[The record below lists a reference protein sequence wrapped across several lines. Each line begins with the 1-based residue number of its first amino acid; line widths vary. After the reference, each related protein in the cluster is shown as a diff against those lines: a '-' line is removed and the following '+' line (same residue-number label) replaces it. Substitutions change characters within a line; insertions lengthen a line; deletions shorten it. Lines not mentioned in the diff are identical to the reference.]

1 MTVPEISVQL
11 YAIHHELDADLDG
24 SLGRLAE
31 IGFRNV
37 EAFDFVRRVDALKT
51 SFERHGLSAPTAHA
65 LILTDA
71 VDTPDHL
78 LKVATAAE
86 TFEAAAALGIKLV
99 IDPFVAADQWT
110 SRTDVERTAGTL
122 NARAEEAAA
131 YGLKVGYHNHDHE
144 LTSVIDGRPAL
155 EVFADLLDP
164 SVLLEVDLYWAAA
177 SGVDPVALVQRL
189 GDRVHA
195 VHIKDGPMRAGIS
208 TRELPKDQCPAGK
221 GDVPL
226 TAALAASSAI
236 AYAVVEFDHYQGD
249 IFAGIAESYAFL
261 DMALAA
267 AR

>member
-51 SFERHGLSAPTAHA
+51 SFDRHGLSAPTAHA

-110 SRTDVERTAGTL
+110 SRTDIERTADTL
-122 NARAEEAAA
+122 NA
-131 YGLKVGYHNHDHE
+131 
-144 LTSVIDGRPAL
+144 
-155 EVFADLLDP
+155 
-164 SVLLEVDLYWAAA
+164 LEVDLYWAAA

-261 DMALAA
+261 DTALAA